1 MDAINDA
8 MRDQGIGEGAIKQF
22 VNGVQQS
29 KVFMAGVDGAPPM
42 KLPLPS
48 DKNKPPPKPDPS
60 GFSPPP
66 SGGGSGESGSGDG
79 GGGGSTPPSSG
90 SGSSSGDGGG
100 GLAWGS
106 GSSAPSLFY
115 PGTGSGDGGGGGGG
129 GGGLSPSPETTTT
142 TTPFPDIYSR
152 GLGGGGGMSPSPT
165 TTTTTTTTVR
175 PEYVWRNGAYRPV
188 TTPKPPRGNFE
199 RWKPPGSRRNGYDVG
214 ACGGGGGCGEDWLSD
229 TVPILCKILVSS
241 PFDGAPRD
249 CGGGGCAAGGCG
261 KIHDRKT
268 GIWRCQP
275 HPDPMNPAGTKCK
288 FNPNKE
294 FALPGEGACGTWA
307 SGYQNPRCGGARGE
321 GDSFGAPCSPSLIRE
336 ATDFDLS
343 SLKKPCNCKGGGGA
357 NQGGSRR
364 LDAPEPAIRGSITT
378 HLWISSI
385 PLNRRTVVCHT

>member
-1 MDAINDA
+1 
-8 MRDQGIGEGAIKQF
+8 
-22 VNGVQQS
+22 
-29 KVFMAGVDGAPPM
+29 
-42 KLPLPS
+42 
-48 DKNKPPPKPDPS
+48 
-60 GFSPPP
+60 
-66 SGGGSGESGSGDG
+66 
-79 GGGGSTPPSSG
+79 
-90 SGSSSGDGGG
+90 
-100 GLAWGS
+100 
-106 GSSAPSLFY
+106 
-115 PGTGSGDGGGGGGG
+115 
-129 GGGLSPSPETTTT
+129 
-142 TTPFPDIYSR
+142 
-152 GLGGGGGMSPSPT
+152 LGGGGGMSPSP
-165 TTTTTTTTVR
+165 TTTTTTTVR

-307 SGYQNPRCGGARGE
+307 SGYQNPICGGARGE

-357 NQGGSRR
+357 KPGWKPPLGRPGACDPWINNNPFMDKFNSIKQTYGRVPYLKSVYDPPGGKESCS
-364 LDAPEPAIRGSITT
+364 GSPHDICTIG
-378 HLWISSI
+378 LGFI
-385 PLNRRTVVCHT
+385 